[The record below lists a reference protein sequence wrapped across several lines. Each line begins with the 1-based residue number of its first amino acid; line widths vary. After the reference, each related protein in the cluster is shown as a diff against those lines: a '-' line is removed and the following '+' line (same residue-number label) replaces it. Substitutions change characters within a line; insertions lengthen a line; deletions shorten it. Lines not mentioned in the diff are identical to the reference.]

1 MHTAVKSSYERVIAT
16 SLHNLQNNGL
26 YAFAD
31 NNFNNEGQQLFGGR
45 PYVESR

>member
-1 MHTAVKSSYERVIAT
+1 MHRVVKSSHERVIAT

-31 NNFNNEGQQLFGGR
+31 NMNHEGQQLVGGR
-45 PYVESR
+45 LYVESR